1 MNRDGMN
8 VNVRE
13 EIVDGERR
21 EMARVTLN
29 ADSKFVKVLDA
40 WCEMIDG
47 CRKIDLHGSG
57 WTVQYLVPAE
67 VVLGTIV
74 PVDNV

>member
-1 MNRDGMN
+1 MNIDMPN
-8 VNVRE
+8 VIMRE
-13 EIVDGERR
+13 EMVDGERR

-47 CRKIDLHGSG
+47 CRKIDLHGAG

-74 PVDNV
+74 PVDDV